1 MSASNGHLSL
11 VIGPMFSGKSSEMQR
26 VVRRYE
32 LSKKNCLIVNFA
44 MDSRYSDEDVV
55 STHDK

>member
-1 MSASNGHLSL
+1 MTL
-11 VIGPMFSGKSSEMQR
+11 IFGPMFSGKSSELQR
-26 VVRRYE
+26 MVRRFE
-32 LSKKNCLIVNFA
+32 ISKKNCLIINFA

>member
-1 MSASNGHLSL
+1 
-11 VIGPMFSGKSSEMQR
+11 MFSGKSSELQR

-32 LSKKNCLIVNFA
+32 ISKKNCLVVNFA
-44 MDSRYSDEDVV
+44 LDSRYSEEDVV

>member
-1 MSASNGHLSL
+1 MTTAYSHLSMI
-11 VIGPMFSGKSSEMQR
+11 IGPMFSGKSSELQR

-32 LSKKNCLIVNFA
+32 ISKKNCLVVNFA
-44 MDSRYSDEDVV
+44 LDSRYSAEDVV

>member
-1 MSASNGHLSL
+1 MSTAYGHLSMI
-11 VIGPMFSGKSSEMQR
+11 IGPMFSGKSSELQR

-32 LSKKNCLIVNFA
+32 ISKKNCLVVNFA
-44 MDSRYSDEDVV
+44 LDSRYSEEDVV